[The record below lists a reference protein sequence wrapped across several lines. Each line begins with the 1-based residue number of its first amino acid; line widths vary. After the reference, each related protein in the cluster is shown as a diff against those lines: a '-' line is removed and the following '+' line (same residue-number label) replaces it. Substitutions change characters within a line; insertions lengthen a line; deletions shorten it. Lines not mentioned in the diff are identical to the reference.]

1 VTDPHDAASAG
12 QALALALALGR
23 DRIGDV
29 DDPMRDARLLLA
41 HAAGLERGQL
51 NRLEVADLTP
61 EVMTTYLAL
70 IDQRA
75 AGRPV
80 SKILG
85 YRDFWKYRFAV
96 TKDVLDPRPDTE
108 TLVEAA
114 LAQPF
119 ERVLDLGTGSGCI
132 LLSLLAG
139 RAQASGLG
147 TDISQAALNVAKQN
161 AGALGLVAR
170 AEFVISDW
178 FAAITGQFDLIVSNP
193 PYIALHEMP
202 GLAREVRAHDPRMA
216 LTDEGDGLAAY
227 RTISARA
234 GHYLR
239 PGGRILLE
247 IGPTQGAEVA
257 RFLTNAG
264 FDEVEI
270 RPDLDGRDRVVGAI
284 WLV

>member
-1 VTDPHDAASAG
+1 MTAPRDAASPG

-23 DRIGDV
+23 DRLVDV
-29 DDPMRDARLLLA
+29 DDPIRDARLLLA

-51 NRLEVADLTP
+51 NRLEVDDFTP
-61 EVMTTYLAL
+61 EMMTAYLAL
-70 IDQRA
+70 VDQRA
-75 AGRPV
+75 TGRPV

-85 YRDFWKYRFAV
+85 YRDFWKHRFAV
-96 TKDVLDPRPDTE
+96 TEDVLDPRPDTE

-114 LAQPF
+114 LARPF
-119 ERVLDLGTGSGCI
+119 RRVLDLGTGSGCI
-132 LLSLLAG
+132 VLSLLAG

-147 TDISQAALNVAKQN
+147 TDISEAALSVARQN
-161 AGALGLVAR
+161 AGVLGVSAR
-170 AEFVISDW
+170 VDFIVSDW

-202 GLAREVRAHDPRMA
+202 GLAPEVRAHDPRMA
-216 LTDEGDGLAAY
+216 LTDEADGLAAY
-227 RTISARA
+227 RVISAEA
-234 GHYLR
+234 GQFLR

-257 RFLTNAG
+257 RFLADAG

-284 WLV
+284 WPV

>member
-1 VTDPHDAASAG
+1 MTAPQDAASPG
-12 QALALALALGR
+12 QALAWALGLGR
-23 DRIGDV
+23 DRLGDV
-29 DDPMRDARLLLA
+29 DDPMRDVRLLLA

-51 NRLEVADLTP
+51 TRLEVADFTP
-61 EVMTTYLAL
+61 EMITAYLAL

-75 AGRPV
+75 VGRPV

-96 TKDVLDPRPDTE
+96 SEDVLDPRPDTE

-119 ERVLDLGTGSGCI
+119 GRVLDLGTGSGCI
-132 LLSLLAG
+132 LLSLLAE

-147 TDISQAALNVAKQN
+147 TDLSEAALNVARQN
-161 AGALGLVAR
+161 AGALGVQAR
-170 AEFVISDW
+170 AEFAISDW
-178 FAAITGQFDLIVSNP
+178 FAAITGPFDLIVSNP

-227 RTISARA
+227 RAITAKA
-234 GHYLR
+234 GQYLR

-257 RFLTNAG
+257 RFLSDAR

-270 RPDLDGRDRVVGAI
+270 WPDLDGRDRVVGAI
-284 WLV
+284 WPL

>member
-1 VTDPHDAASAG
+1 MTDPHDAASAG

-227 RTISARA
+227 RLITATA
-234 GHYLR
+234 GQYLR

-257 RFLTNAG
+257 RFLSDAR

-270 RPDLDGRDRVVGAI
+270 LPDLDGRDRVVGAI
-284 WLV
+284 WPV